1 MTTLIDRYYSVE
13 YFYSVENDIQIQKT
27 LPESILKGIEE
38 LEKIALEIISKET
51 QATIEYKRDKVWEKK
66 PETTVYKK
74 VEKRTH
80 RGSGIPS
87 TTEQRLSQADLSKNW
102 KEKEEFHA
110 TQLEKREGI
119 EKIISEIRVILNKI
133 SNKNYD
139 AQKSIITEKIET
151 CFTESEL
158 LEPEDKM
165 SNIQKISKSIFDI
178 ASSNKFYSE
187 IYADLYYELTEK
199 YSVFQDRLEE
209 YLQSYYNS
217 FSNIYYVDS
226 SIDYDGFCNYNK
238 MNDRRRAETTFF
250 LHLMKKGILSVDK
263 IIDITE
269 YIQGF
274 IEMNKDLA
282 NKTNEIEELTENL
295 FIIVTFDKIVY
306 SHEKWSNTILPK
318 IIEFSTLKARQLQ
331 SVSSRA
337 IFKHKDIIS
346 FLEKNKD
353 TTQNIIL

>member
-1 MTTLIDRYYSVE
+1 M
-13 YFYSVENDIQIQKT
+13 
-27 LPESILKGIEE
+27 
-38 LEKIALEIISKET
+38 
-51 QATIEYKRDKVWEKK
+51 
-66 PETTVYKK
+66 
-74 VEKRTH
+74 
-80 RGSGIPS
+80 
-87 TTEQRLSQADLSKNW
+87 
-102 KEKEEFHA
+102 
-110 TQLEKREGI
+110 
-119 EKIISEIRVILNKI
+119 ISEIRVILNKI

-139 AQKSIITEKIET
+139 TQKSVITEKIQT
-151 CFTESEL
+151 CFTESEI
-158 LEPEDKM
+158 LEPEERL

-187 IYADLYYELTEK
+187 IYADLYYELTLK
-199 YSVFQDRLEE
+199 YAVFQDRLEE

-217 FSNIYYVDS
+217 FSNIHYVES

-274 IEMNKDLA
+274 IDTNKDVA
-282 NKTNEIEELTENL
+282 NKMNEIEELTENL

-306 SHEKWSNTILPK
+306 SHEKWSNKILPK